1 MKVSELIAILKD
13 LPQDIEVEVNYIR
26 SGEVYSVTEV
36 HHYIP
41 NKDLWPDDNE
51 SVVLQVNS

>member
-13 LPQDIEVEVNYIR
+13 LPQDIEVDVNDIR
-26 SGEVYSVTEV
+26 GGEVYSVMEV